1 MKLEFGNYKIL
12 ITGGITKDKKGVV
25 RLQKLLHVGD
35 IKSVYDIPVEL
46 VFDTSES
53 IDTLMESLQYARE
66 LMYEE

>member
-12 ITGGITKDKKGVV
+12 ITAGSTKDKKGMV

-35 IKSVYDIPVEL
+35 IESVYDIPIDL

-53 IDTLMESLQYARE
+53 IDTLMDSLQYARE
-66 LMYEE
+66 MMYEE